1 MNLRLVCRML
11 GVVAM
16 LIGGTMVFSL
26 PWAHPSLGHRGE
38 IVDNASFETRGFLAL
53 LVSILL
59 SFALGGLLLWWG
71 RSQKGRLYRKE
82 AMAVVGLSWILATLL
97 GALPFCLRGTYRSP
111 AVRQTSD
118 ITNWQVYDFSTLVHQ
133 RWRHKTVL
141 SEDEQATLAE
151 LLKVGSKGHASDTL
165 QAASKVKD
173 PRSILVNLAKRD
185 HDWQAV
191 LLFPTTGAEPG
202 GRHHTVSGSDIELGV
217 VRDR

>member
-38 IVDNASFETRGFLAL
+38 MAVNASFETRGFLAL
-53 LVSILL
+53 LISILL
-59 SFALGGLLLWWG
+59 SFALGSILLWLG
-71 RSQKGRLYRKE
+71 RGQKGRLYRKE

-111 AVRQTSD
+111 AVRETVD
-118 ITNWQVYDFSTLVHQ
+118 LTIWQVYDYGTLVHH
-133 RWRHKTVL
+133 RWRAKTEL
-141 SEDEQATLAE
+141 STDEQAILKA
-151 LLKVGSKGHASDTL
+151 LLDVGAKGHSLNTL
-165 QAASKVKD
+165 RAKSNVEEPD
-173 PRSILVNLAKRD
+173 SVLINLAKRD

-191 LLFPTTGAEPG
+191 LLFPVSEI
-202 GRHHTVSGSDIELGV
+202 GRASGRERV
-217 VRDR
+217 